1 MKIQIILA
9 QIERSNRHR
18 LGSTSSNVGTSRR
31 RNVQRTNYYEGD
43 ESDENTNNPGR
54 TGAVARRPVRQ
65 NPKRKPSNRR
75 KKREEEE
82 EQEESSGSS
91 DSSSSSDDSDSES
104 DISREQKYL
113 KKREEEEEQEES
125 SGSSD

>member
-1 MKIQIILA
+1 MIVIEKKTFSAEESEEEVLPQRKRRQ

-54 TGAVARRPVRQ
+54 TVSQDNFENCNAV
-65 NPKRKPSNRR
+65 S
-75 KKREEEE
+75 
-82 EQEESSGSS
+82 
-91 DSSSSSDDSDSES
+91 
-104 DISREQKYL
+104 
-113 KKREEEEEQEES
+113 
-125 SGSSD
+125 